1 MALRRSSPSGDIE
14 SQPEKEDFFAVG
26 QVTVRLPLDWR
37 PLPLLALLLSF
48 IPWGLPLLLLVD
60 ALLQKRVS
68 SAFILTAVIVT
79 SLLSEF
85 ILKPLIGEPRPS
97 TSACRTDDGKLLPG
111 MPSGHVM
118 ICQSLLTF
126 YMLEAVRHHLLSAVI
141 VSLLLMP
148 AMPWARWYNGDH
160 SAKQVALTFIMA
172 TVIGLIDYVAFL
184 LFFVDSWASETEK
197 VLLAEVASLPSP
209 SGGRWQPVA
218 VLDCRPSSLPQHC
231 GSSRSHSAVSSIEAD
246 PHTRTHTDKPTTR
259 AETCTLSTKL

>member
-26 QVTVRLPLDWR
+26 QVTVRLPLDCR

-48 IPWGLPLLLLVD
+48 LPWGLPLLLLVD

-68 SAFILTAVIVT
+68 SAFILAAVIIT

-85 ILKPLIGEPRPS
+85 ILKPLISEPRPS

-118 ICQSLLTF
+118 ICQCLLTF
-126 YMLEAVRHHLLSAVI
+126 YMLEAVRYHMLSAVI

-184 LFFVDSWASETEK
+184 LFFVDGWASETEK
-197 VLLAEVASLPSP
+197 VLLAEVASLPALPSP
-209 SGGRWQPVA
+209 SGGRTLPM
-218 VLDCRPSSLPQHC
+218 RP
-231 GSSRSHSAVSSIEAD
+231 
-246 PHTRTHTDKPTTR
+246 
-259 AETCTLSTKL
+259 